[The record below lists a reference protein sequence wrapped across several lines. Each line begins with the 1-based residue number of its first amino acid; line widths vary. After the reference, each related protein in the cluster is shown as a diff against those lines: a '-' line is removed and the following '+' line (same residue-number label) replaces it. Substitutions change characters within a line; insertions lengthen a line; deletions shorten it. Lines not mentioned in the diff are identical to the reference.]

1 MKPVAPLLAGIFFAL
16 AGCAPMYHERPAA
29 MYPDR
34 PDPRPW
40 RVVSDRAVT
49 GFVFPESVGCD
60 ANEGVLYV
68 GNFGGTE
75 LKPLEKDG
83 KGYISKYSR
92 DGRMLEERV
101 FDVVMNKPKGIWI
114 AGTRL
119 WVTDIDGVWIF
130 DTRTR
135 KGRKLAIPG
144 AQFANDP
151 AVSGGALYVTDNR
164 ADAVYRIE
172 PADFLDAAVQPRIGA
187 AWTQKG
193 INPNGI
199 WPARDGTLLIV
210 GWTPGSPRGVHTLGR
225 GGEMATLLQPFGQL
239 DGVYETRDGGL
250 LVTDWTTG
258 SLNYWSVGGGLVQ
271 LARDFKGP
279 ADFCV
284 MGDTVYVPDL
294 VKSEMRIV
302 RLGK

>member
-1 MKPVAPLLAGIFFAL
+1 MHAKSLLACVSIAL
-16 AGCAPMYHERPAA
+16 AGCAVVHPER
-29 MYPDR
+29 YDR
-34 PDPRPW
+34 TERYDPRPW

-60 ANEGVLYV
+60 ATERVLYV

-75 LKPLEKDG
+75 LKPAEKDG
-83 KGYISKYSR
+83 KGYISKVSL
-92 DGRMLEERV
+92 DGRVLEERV
-101 FDVVMNKPKGIWI
+101 FNVTMNKPKGIWI

-130 DTRTR
+130 DTRT
-135 KGRKLAIPG
+135 KQGRKLAIPG
-144 AQFANDP
+144 IQFANDP
-151 AVSGGALYVTDNR
+151 AVSGGVLYVTDNR
-164 ADAVYRIE
+164 SDSLYRIE
-172 PADFLDAAVQPRIGA
+172 PADFLDAGVQPRITQ
-187 AWTQKG
+187 AWTKKD

-199 WPARDGTLLIV
+199 WPARDGTLIV
-210 GWTPGSPRGVHTLGR
+210 VGSLAADKPRGIHTIGR
-225 GGEMATLLQPFGQL
+225 GGEIATLVQPFGRL
-239 DGVYETRDGGL
+239 DGIYETRDGGL
-250 LVTDWTTG
+250 LVTDWNTG
-258 SLNYWSVGGGLVQ
+258 SLNYWSLGGGMTQ
-271 LARDFKGP
+271 LAKDFKGP